1 MALHTSASVGASR
14 TLRVI
19 GFAATYA
26 FVMVT
31 GTAMLIAVLVPNHD
45 GGQTGPDGQRMT
57 AAEVVI
63 QHSAERSIAA
73 PDALLIASRTISND
87 KRGF

>member
-14 TLRVI
+14 TRCVI
-19 GFAATYA
+19 GFAAAYA
-26 FVMVT
+26 FVMIT
-31 GTAMLIAVLVPNHD
+31 GTAMLMAVLVPNHD

-57 AAEVVI
+57 AAEVVM
-63 QHSAERSIAA
+63 QRSAERSDSA